1 MKFFGKAY
9 RYKDKVI
16 GVCPTLNKN
25 LFMVGSIKPTGSY
38 MRIKSKALPLC
49 SSIEAA
55 QENLDK
61 YAVMNGLTLVS
72 KTGAFSEEM
81 EEQL

>member
-38 MRIKSKALPLC
+38 VRIKSKALPLC
-49 SSIEAA
+49 ASVEAA

-61 YAVMNGLTLVS
+61 YAVMNGLALVNE
-72 KTGAFSEEM
+72 TEILAEEM
-81 EEQL
+81 EAQL